1 MVRKCEAEP
10 DGEHVASSSSGPLLA
25 PATFDTVPYM
35 YRTALLDCHRAE
47 IENAARMMG
56 SVYALE
62 ALDEWARLLS
72 SLNHHSSIHISV
84 PVRSHLS
91 NLTSR
96 HGTPLSR
103 TPWINQFP
111 GTITFE
117 RCLEGFLHFQAF
129 ISSPSFLSAPSPSP
143 SAFYSSSSV
152 SSGPMAGSYS
162 SSSSSMS
169 YCAPCVPFGAPAVST
184 STTVGPGGIRTVT
197 TITTSSSGR
206 STSTVVYSADGR
218 IISSS
223 SSSSSASFF

>member
-1 MVRKCEAEP
+1 MVRKCEPEP
-10 DGEHVASSSSGPLLA
+10 DREHDALSSFGPLLA
-25 PATFDTVPYM
+25 PATFDAIPYM

-56 SVYALE
+56 SVYAPE

-72 SLNHHSSIHISV
+72 SLNLHSSIHISV

-91 NLTSR
+91 NLTGR

-103 TPWINQFP
+103 TPWIHQFP

-129 ISSPSFLSAPSPSP
+129 ISSPSFLSAPSPM
-143 SAFYSSSSV
+143 FHSSSMS
-152 SSGPMAGSYS
+152 SSGPFT

-169 YCAPCVPFGAPAVST
+169 YCAPCVPFGAPSVTTST
-184 STTVGPGGIRTVT
+184 SVGPGGIRTVT
-197 TITTSSSGR
+197 TVTTSPSGR
-206 STSTVVYSADGR
+206 STSTVIYSADGR
-218 IISSS
+218 VISSSTS
-223 SSSSSASFF
+223 SSSSSAAYF